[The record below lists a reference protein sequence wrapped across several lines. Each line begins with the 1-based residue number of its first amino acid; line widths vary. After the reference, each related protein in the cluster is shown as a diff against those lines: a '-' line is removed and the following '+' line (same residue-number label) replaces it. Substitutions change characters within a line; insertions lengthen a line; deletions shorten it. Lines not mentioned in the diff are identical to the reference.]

1 MFEVFDS
8 FRRDAADC
16 RIECFSS
23 SKEPFCVCCV
33 HIDAGG
39 IDCGQFCFEECG
51 VYAAGCSHTLFYSV
65 VF

>member
-23 SKEPFCVCCV
+23 SKESFCVCCV
-33 HIDAGG
+33 HIYAGG
-39 IDCGQFCFEECG
+39 IYCGQFCFEEGG
-51 VYAAGCSHTLFYSV
+51 VNAAG
-65 VF
+65 